1 MVKENHSTPPV
12 ANTRKLRHNNLM
24 ALALGL
30 IIIIL
35 VNIIGGHIF
44 TRFDLTSEK
53 RFTLSKATK
62 DMLAQIDDLVYFR
75 VYLEG
80 EFPAGFKKLQRETLD
95 MLNEFRAYN
104 SNIEYEFINPTGSSN
119 ATERQRIFIMLV
131 EKGLEPTE
139 LRVKTR
145 KGTSNT
151 MVFPGAI
158 VAFRGR
164 ELA

>member
-1 MVKENHSTPPV
+1 MVKENHNNPSVP
-12 ANTRKLRHNNLM
+12 NTRKLRRNNLT

-35 VNIIGGHIF
+35 VNIISARIF

-53 RFTLSKATK
+53 RFTLSEATK

-80 EFPAGFKKLQRETLD
+80 EFPAGFKKLQRETID

-104 SNIEYEFINPTGSSN
+104 SNIE
-119 ATERQRIFIMLV
+119 
-131 EKGLEPTE
+131 
-139 LRVKTR
+139 
-145 KGTSNT
+145 
-151 MVFPGAI
+151 
-158 VAFRGR
+158 
-164 ELA
+164 